1 MMAGAF
7 RSAARGYTLIELLVV
22 LAVLGILAVMT
33 LPLSEVTVQRD
44 RERELRRSLWEIRD
58 ALDAY
63 HRAVASG
70 AIAGPPSGYPARLA
84 QLTDAYADTRVDH
97 QGQVLRFL
105 RRIPRDPFAAPDVAP
120 ELSWRLRAYASPA
133 DHPVAGDD
141 VYDVSSSSDRL
152 ALDGTSLK
160 DW

>member
-1 MMAGAF
+1 MMAGSL
-7 RSAARGYTLIELLVV
+7 RPARGYTLIELLVV
-22 LAVLGILAVMT
+22 LAVLGILAAMT
-33 LPLSEVTVQRD
+33 MPLSEVTVQRD

-63 HRAVASG
+63 HRAVSSG
-70 AIAGPPSGYPARLA
+70 AIAAGPPSGYPARLA
-84 QLTDAYADTRVDH
+84 QLTEAYPDTRADH

-105 RRIPRDPFAAPDVAP
+105 RRVPRDPFAAPDVAP
-120 ELSWRLRAYASPA
+120 ELSWRLRSYASPA
-133 DHPVAGDD
+133 ERPAAGDD
-141 VYDVSSSSDRL
+141 VYDVSSSSDGV